1 MVKVSEEMRLV
12 FEKQRL
18 LPMASADASCKPNV
32 IYVGM
37 WWWEDEETLVVVDN
51 FLNKTRKNIDEN
63 PWVSFVAW
71 DREARKS
78 FQIKCSA
85 QLQSEGPLYEK
96 GREKATSRERPFP
109 GRAVV
114 VLRVEEVYQASAGPD
129 AGKRLL

>member
-1 MVKVSEEMRLV
+1 MVKVSEELRSV
-12 FEKQRL
+12 FKKQRL

-51 FLNKTRKNIDEN
+51 FLNKTRRNIEEN

-71 DREARKS
+71 DREAHKS
-78 FQIKCSA
+78 FQVKCSA

-96 GREKATSRERPFP
+96 GREKATGRERPLP

-129 AGKRLL
+129 AGNRLL